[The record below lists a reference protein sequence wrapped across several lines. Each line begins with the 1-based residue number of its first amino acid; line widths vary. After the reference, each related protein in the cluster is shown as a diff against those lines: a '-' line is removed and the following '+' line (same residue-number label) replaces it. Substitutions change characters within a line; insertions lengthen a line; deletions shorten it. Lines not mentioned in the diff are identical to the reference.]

1 MKQLPKAMR
10 VDELLQTRRFYSWAK
25 VYEINYRLLLK
36 LVTELDAL
44 PDEVLLQGDESHVVT
59 VSVVERCKFTTS
71 ITLRHDLKS
80 HDLFVTN
87 PSVKIRIYHDARL
100 AEVVACQ
107 QGSKFFAV
115 YPFIL
120 AKVPFQNEKRDV
132 NLFLREWL
140 NHCLAQGY
148 RLENSALS

>member
-1 MKQLPKAMR
+1 MMR
-10 VDELLQTRRFYSWAK
+10 FGYPFQVRRFYSWSK

-36 LVTELDAL
+36 LMPDMSSL
-44 PDEVLLQGDESHVVT
+44 PDQFSLSGKDLRT
-59 VSVVERCKFTTS
+59 VSFKVVERCKFTTS
-71 ITLRHDLKS
+71 ITITHDLQS
-80 HDLFVTN
+80 NNLFVVN

-120 AKVPFQNEKRDV
+120 ARIPFQNEKRDI

-140 NHCLAQGY
+140 NYCIRQKY
-148 RLENSALS
+148 SLEVYDFKI

>member
-1 MKQLPKAMR
+1 MR
-10 VDELLQTRRFYSWAK
+10 LDNRVRIRRFYSWAR

-36 LVTELDAL
+36 LTQGLETL
-44 PDEVLLQGDESHVVT
+44 PDEVLLLSDDSHTVT

-71 ITLRHDLKS
+71 ITLNHDLKS
-80 HDLFVTN
+80 HDLFVVN

-107 QGSKFFAV
+107 QDSKFFAV

-148 RLENSALS
+148 RLKNNSLS

>member
-1 MKQLPKAMR
+1 MR
-10 VDELLQTRRFYSWAK
+10 LYDQVRVRRFYSWAR

-36 LVTELDAL
+36 LIPGISEL
-44 PDEVLLQGDESHVVT
+44 PDEVLLLGDDSYAVT
-59 VSVVERCKFTTS
+59 VSVVERCRFTTS
-71 ITLRHDLKS
+71 ITLNHDLKS
-80 HDLFVTN
+80 HDIFVVN

-140 NHCLAQGY
+140 NHCLTQGY
-148 RLENSALS
+148 RLESNSLL

>member
-1 MKQLPKAMR
+1 MR
-10 VDELLQTRRFYSWAK
+10 LDDRVRVRRFYSWAR
-25 VYEINYRLLLK
+25 VYEINHRLLLK
-36 LVTELDAL
+36 LIPELKEL
-44 PDEVLLQGDESHVVT
+44 PDEIFLLDGGSCTVA

-71 ITLRHDLKS
+71 ITLSHDLKS
-80 HDLFVTN
+80 HDLFVIN

-107 QGSKFFAV
+107 QDSKFFAV

-148 RLENSALS
+148 TQKYRKLDF